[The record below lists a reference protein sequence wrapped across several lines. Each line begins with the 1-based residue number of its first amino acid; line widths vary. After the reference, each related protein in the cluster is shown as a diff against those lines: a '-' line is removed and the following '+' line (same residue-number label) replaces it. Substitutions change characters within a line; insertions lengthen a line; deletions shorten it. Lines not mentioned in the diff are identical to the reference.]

1 MTEQPASLA
10 HTLPDALLDSYAECG
25 GINHIDGINLPSK
38 VAVASLTESLLH
50 LLFPGFFSG
59 RPLDQ
64 KEVADFIGGVLRVLE
79 PQLREEIGKSLE
91 FRPVPGLDAA
101 TATKAFLHGLPALRC
116 VLQTDVEAAYA
127 GDPAAGSVEEVML
140 SYPGIEAVAVYRL
153 AHLLYRQ
160 GVALLPRMM
169 TEWAHSRTGVD
180 IHPGAQIG
188 PYFFIDHGTGV
199 VIGETCEIGHHVK
212 IYHGVTLGARSTWGG
227 QQLRGR
233 KRHPTIED
241 HVTLYPGAT
250 ILGGE
255 TVIGARAVIGGNV
268 WLLDSVAADTTVT
281 MAEQQLVI
289 KARTG
294 AGTDWQI

>member
-1 MTEQPASLA
+1 MTEKPSSL
-10 HTLPDALLDSYAECG
+10 TDSLLDSYAECG

-38 VAVASLTESLLH
+38 VAVTALTENLLH

-64 KEVADFIGGVLRVLE
+64 KEVADFIGEVLRRLE

-91 FRPVPGLDAA
+91 FRPVPGVDAA
-101 TATKAFLHGLPALRC
+101 TATELFLHGLPGLRC

-233 KRHPTIED
+233 KRHPTIEE

-281 MAEQQLVI
+281 MAEQQLVF
-289 KARTG
+289 KARTPGG